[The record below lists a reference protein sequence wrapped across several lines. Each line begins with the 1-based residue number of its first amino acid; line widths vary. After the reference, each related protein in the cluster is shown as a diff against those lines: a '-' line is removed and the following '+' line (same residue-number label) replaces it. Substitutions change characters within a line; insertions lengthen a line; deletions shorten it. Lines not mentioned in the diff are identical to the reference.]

1 MNKDAGAIVNISVP
15 QKPTIDELRIARA
28 KEYFQEQFRHQPT
41 LEKVARHVNLSPWYF
56 QRKFKKLTGVTP
68 KRFLQLITLEEA
80 KRMLRETNKPLI
92 DITLEIGMSG
102 SSRLH
107 DLFTKREGM
116 TPGEYR
122 KQYQRQPKHAN

>member
-1 MNKDAGAIVNISVP
+1 MNKDGGEIGNISEA
-15 QKPTIDELRIARA
+15 QKPTIDELRIACA
-28 KEYFQEQFRHQPT
+28 KEYFQQHFRCQPT

-56 QRKFKKLTGVTP
+56 QRMFRKLTGVTP
-68 KRFLQLITLEEA
+68 KRFLQLMTLEEA

-122 KQYQRQPKHAN
+122 KQYQRQPRQIN